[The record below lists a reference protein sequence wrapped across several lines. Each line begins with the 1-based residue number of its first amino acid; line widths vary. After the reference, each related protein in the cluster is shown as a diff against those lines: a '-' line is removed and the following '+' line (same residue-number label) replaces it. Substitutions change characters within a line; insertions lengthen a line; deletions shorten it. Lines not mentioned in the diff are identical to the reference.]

1 MLVLQPVQFPAIG
14 KKEFD
19 FSGMNELVAVSLTHL
34 QKHLAR
40 VHVPD
45 QLILRV
51 LLELARELQDE
62 LLEHERVEVLA
73 QQVDQEPVP
82 HLRPLHQHVHLL
94 LQWKGKDEGNE
105 YRGVW
110 K

>member
-1 MLVLQPVQFPAIG
+1 MATFLEHFPLDLVLPPR
-14 KKEFD
+14 
-19 FSGMNELVAVSLTHL
+19 LTHL

-51 LLELARELQDE
+51 LLELARELHDE

-73 QQVDQEPVP
+73 QQEDQEPVP
-82 HLRPLHQHVHLL
+82 HLRPLHQHVHPL
-94 LQWKGKDEGNE
+94 LQ
-105 YRGVW
+105 
-110 K
+110 

>member
-1 MLVLQPVQFPAIG
+1 
-14 KKEFD
+14 
-19 FSGMNELVAVSLTHL
+19 MNELVAVSLTHL

-51 LLELARELQDE
+51 LLELARELHDE

-73 QQVDQEPVP
+73 QQEDQEPVP
-82 HLRPLHQHVHLL
+82 HLRPLHQHVHPL
-94 LQWKGKDEGNE
+94 LQ
-105 YRGVW
+105 
-110 K
+110 